1 MWVVGLGVQGQKLKR
16 SGQRP
21 WGTEQRPLGQ
31 GAAAGGC
38 VWVCSWHM
46 GERAAPRSVGPT
58 SLPPDCQPQ
67 RGKKLAEAAGPPW
80 LRDQG
85 QLQAGGPPGDS
96 QRTGV
101 SRRVPVS
108 APSVL

>member
-67 RGKKLAEAAGPPW
+67 RGKSWQRWQAHPGSVT
-80 LRDQG
+80 RDNSR
-85 QLQAGGPPGDS
+85 QAGLLGTARGL
-96 QRTGV
+96 V
-101 SRRVPVS
+101 
-108 APSVL
+108 